1 MAKNIFDFIFISLVH
16 IYAISL
22 DIQKSHL
29 DRKFN
34 LSIECNAMMIH
45 QGAAGVRVGHFETN
59 FGGFGGEHCPSIQT
73 SIILN
78 II

>member
-1 MAKNIFDFIFISLVH
+1 MSKE
-16 IYAISL
+16 AILTETSTYQL
-22 DIQKSHL
+22 
-29 DRKFN
+29 
-34 LSIECNAMMIH
+34 NAMMIQ

-59 FGGFGGEHCPSIQT
+59 FGGVRGEHCPSKQT